1 MNFRIKKLLEPLI
14 MLALPILLLLLMNYF
29 LGEDIK
35 QKAIGLFTL
44 LYLSGVLI
52 YMTFKASRN

>member
-1 MNFRIKKLLEPLI
+1 MKLRILEPLI
-14 MLALPILLLLLMNYF
+14 MLFLPILLLLLINYF

-35 QKAIGLFTL
+35 QKVTDLFAL